1 MTIKQFINNRLAI
14 LFPKH
19 FKFKIQ
25 HEKWFWEYR
34 AIRSS
39 LHLMKRN
46 FIRYRF
52 KLDKSLEELVKNSD
66 VFSHDRMETSKAIA
80 DQIQINIDF
89 FKKKVSELL
98 KRSRYPKTYRD
109 FVEIRNDFKALKRT
123 MLYFRMFV
131 LPLMVANFD
140 TWDKRHMISTK
151 VYVSK
156 MFFTNYS

>member
-25 HEKWFWEYR
+25 YEKWFWEYR

-39 LHLMKRN
+39 LHIMKRN

-66 VFSHDRMETSKAIA
+66 VFSCDRMEKRKDIE
-80 DQIQINIDF
+80 DKIKIKIDL
-89 FKKKVSELL
+89 FKK
-98 KRSRYPKTYRD
+98 
-109 FVEIRNDFKALKRT
+109 
-123 MLYFRMFV
+123 
-131 LPLMVANFD
+131 
-140 TWDKRHMISTK
+140 
-151 VYVSK
+151 
-156 MFFTNYS
+156 

>member
-1 MTIKQFINNRLAI
+1 MSIKQFLNNQLAI

-39 LHLMKRN
+39 LNLMKRN

-66 VFSHDRMETSKAIA
+66 VFSYDRMETSKAIA

-89 FKKKVSELL
+89 FKKKVGELL

-123 MLYFRMFV
+123 MLSFRMFD

-140 TWDKRHMISTK
+140 TWDRRHMISAK